1 MGGKGVTDGVRRGRS
16 ADHRFFLVFVKKVF
30 NRIDTEAVSELVN
43 EDCIVFGRQG
53 VAQRK
58 PVFQFS
64 DDFLGRDAKKPFFFP
79 FSMDE
84 KRLGFGVVVF
94 QIQIPDL
101 TDPKAKAVKQLQ
113 DDSVTDA
120 DGFAEGTVQ
129 MVVFCCG
136 ELFIS
141 RKEKSITQSTVVM
154 AFHKA
159 LDMEGKVKGPKKLGR
174 FGASYLYPLFI
185 KLGVIPRKQV

>member
-1 MGGKGVTDGVRRGRS
+1 MGGKGVTKGVRRGRS

-79 FSMDE
+79 FSMD
-84 KRLGFGVVVF
+84 
-94 QIQIPDL
+94 
-101 TDPKAKAVKQLQ
+101 
-113 DDSVTDA
+113 
-120 DGFAEGTVQ
+120 
-129 MVVFCCG
+129 
-136 ELFIS
+136 
-141 RKEKSITQSTVVM
+141 
-154 AFHKA
+154 
-159 LDMEGKVKGPKKLGR
+159 GKVKGPKKLGT
-174 FGASYLYPLFI
+174 FGASYLYPLLL
-185 KLGVIPRKQV
+185 KLGVIQTETKSCII

>member
-1 MGGKGVTDGVRRGRS
+1 MLMKIALSLGDRESRRES
-16 ADHRFFLVFVKKVF
+16 QC
-30 NRIDTEAVSELVN
+30 S
-43 EDCIVFGRQG
+43 
-53 VAQRK
+53 
-58 PVFQFS
+58 S
-64 DDFLGRDAKKPFFFP
+64 
-79 FSMDE
+79 
-84 KRLGFGVVVF
+84 
-94 QIQIPDL
+94 
-101 TDPKAKAVKQLQ
+101 PKAKAVKQLQ

-159 LDMEGKVKGPKKLGR
+159 LDMEGKVKEPKKLGT
-174 FGASYLYPLFI
+174 FGASYLYPLLL
-185 KLGVIPRKQV
+185 KLGVIQTETKSCII